1 MRNVNVV
8 VVGATGAASQVFL
21 RIMEECNFPVD
32 NLRKGAV
39 LNAVRIAEEELNQD
53 ILAIRKVW

>member
-1 MRNVNVV
+1 MWRYC
-8 VVGATGAASQVFL
+8 AAIRRLGQVFL
-21 RIMEECNFPVD
+21 RIMEERKFPVD

-39 LNAVRIAEEELNQD
+39 LYAVRIAEEELNQD

>member
-1 MRNVNVV
+1 
-8 VVGATGAASQVFL
+8 VGQVFL
-21 RIMEECNFPVD
+21 RIMEERNFPVD